1 MKIIMYTCYV
11 IFWMV
16 ELVSKCLIRGK
27 VVVGSYAICFD
38 FFDDDDTAKIFL

>member
-1 MKIIMYTCYV
+1 MKIITYTCYV

-16 ELVSKCLIRGK
+16 ELGSKCLVRGK
-27 VVVGSYAICFD
+27 VVDGSCAICFD